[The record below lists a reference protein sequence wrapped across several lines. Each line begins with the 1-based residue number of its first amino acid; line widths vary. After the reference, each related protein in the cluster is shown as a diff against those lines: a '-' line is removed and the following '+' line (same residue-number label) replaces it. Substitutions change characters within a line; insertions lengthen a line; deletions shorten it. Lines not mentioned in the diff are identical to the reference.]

1 MTGRFHA
8 KYLYPEQR
16 LARVFDHTLGYGPY
30 SWNPRRLPLTTQNPR
45 PGRFDILITDTDPG
59 GYLYGTEAD
68 DGEAVAIV
76 ETLRSLLLRDPLL
89 DDQNT
94 LKFDE
99 RNKRTIQY
107 FAVSDVLTL
116 IDIHEQEWRESFHMD
131 EEVQYSGD
139 RSCTRQWSDFL
150 KRSVPNAAGIA
161 YNSTQ
166 TTADLGQSSFVLWE
180 SRVSPVVFRPLGQ
193 VPLNSPQ
200 GWKMVDDA
208 LMPYDVLMVK

>member
-1 MTGRFHA
+1 MTGHFHA
-8 KYLYPEQR
+8 KYLEPGQC

-30 SWNPRRLPLTTQNPR
+30 SWNPRRLPLKSQNPR
-45 PGRFDILITDTDPG
+45 PGRFDILKRDPEPG
-59 GYLYGTEAD
+59 GYLYGTEAGN
-68 DGEAVAIV
+68 GEAVAIV

-107 FAVSDVLTL
+107 FEVTEVITL
-116 IDIHEQEWRESFHMD
+116 IDIHKQQWRECFHMG

-139 RSCTRQWSDFL
+139 RSCTRPWSEYL
-150 KRSVPNAAGIA
+150 KSSVPRAAGIA

-180 SRVSPVVFRPLGQ
+180 SRVPPALFRPLGQ

-200 GWKMVDDA
+200 GWQMVDDA
-208 LMPYDVLMVK
+208 LMPYDVLLVT